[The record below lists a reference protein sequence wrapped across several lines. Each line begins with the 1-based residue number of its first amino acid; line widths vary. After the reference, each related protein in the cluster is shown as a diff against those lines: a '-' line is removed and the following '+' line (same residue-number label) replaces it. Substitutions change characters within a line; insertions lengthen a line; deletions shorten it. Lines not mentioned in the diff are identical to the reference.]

1 MFPAWVSMWFI
12 LVWVSV
18 SDFTV
23 RDCICPTQVSEN
35 VHLDINVATVS
46 V

>member
-1 MFPAWVSMWFI
+1 MFPAWVSMWVI

-18 SDFTV
+18 SDFRV
-23 RDCICPTQVSEN
+23 GVCPTHVSEN
-35 VHLDINVATVS
+35 AHLDINVATLS